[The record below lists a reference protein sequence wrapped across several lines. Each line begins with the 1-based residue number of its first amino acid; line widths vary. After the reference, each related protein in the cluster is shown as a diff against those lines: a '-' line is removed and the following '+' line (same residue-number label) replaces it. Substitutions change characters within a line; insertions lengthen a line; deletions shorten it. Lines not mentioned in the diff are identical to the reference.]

1 VQSATADQLLAGS
14 ALTHAIALP
23 PSVLAPAAG
32 DDASAGED
40 GAPAAAHVR
49 MRPLTVRDVQLCT
62 KAARD
67 DDTLLSLLMLKAGL
81 VEPALSLEQAQS
93 LPAGLARFLVDE
105 LNRISGLTVDEDSI
119 RSAVDA
125 PLARACFVLARE
137 FGWSPEEV
145 GELTVGQVLLYLEML
160 DQGRAPVEA

>member
-1 VQSATADQLLAGS
+1 VGSATADELLAGS
-14 ALTHAIALP
+14 ALTHTIAIPA
-23 PSVLAPAAG
+23 SALAPVA
-32 DDASAGED
+32 DDADD
-40 GAPAAAHVR
+40 GVPATIHVR

-67 DDTLLSLLMLKAGL
+67 DDALLSMLMLSAAIL
-81 VEPALSLEQAQS
+81 EPALSLEQVQS
-93 LPAGLARFLVDE
+93 LHAGLARFLVDE
-105 LNRISGLTVDEDSI
+105 LNRISGLAVDEDSI
-119 RSAVDA
+119 RTAVDA

-160 DQGRAPVEA
+160 DQGRAPVRA

>member
-1 VQSATADQLLAGS
+1 VPSVTADELLAGS
-14 ALTHAIALP
+14 ALTHAIQIPTAGVAPGDPLP
-23 PSVLAPAAG
+23 AEGDEPPAPRQVL
-32 DDASAGED
+32 
-40 GAPAAAHVR
+40 

-67 DDTLLSLLMLKAGL
+67 DDQLLSMLMLKEGL
-81 VEPALSLEQAQS
+81 IEPALSLEQIQR
-93 LPAGLARFLVDE
+93 LQAGLARFLVDE
-105 LNRISGLTVDEDSI
+105 LNRISGLTVDADCLA
-119 RSAVDA
+119 SAVDA

-160 DQGRAPVEA
+160 DQGRSPVGA